1 MPVDSQARFRPPGDV
16 VSRVIGG
23 EIIIVPLAS
32 GVADLDKELFT
43 LNQTGL
49 AVWTKL
55 DGSRTVDQVAQEVA
69 REFDAPEETVRADVF
84 ELISELL
91 ECKLLVEV

>member
-1 MPVDSQARFRPPGDV
+1 MRVDSQVRFRPSGDV

-55 DGSRTVDQVAQEVA
+55 DGSRTVEQVAGEVA
-69 REFDAPEETVRADVF
+69 REFDAPEDTIRADVI
-84 ELISELL
+84 ELVSELF
-91 ECKLLVEV
+91 ECGLLVEV

>member
-1 MPVDSQARFRPPGDV
+1 M
-16 VSRVIGG
+16 IGG
-23 EIIIVPLAS
+23 EIIIVPLTS

-55 DGSRTVDQVAQEVA
+55 DGSRTVEQIAREVA
-69 REFDAPEETVRADVF
+69 GEFDAPEDTIRADVI
-84 ELISELL
+84 ELISELF